1 MTKSEVRS
9 VILSKLQLRNSDIVY
24 DIGSGTGSVTVECGR
39 LAPKGM
45 VYSVECNED
54 AYELT
59 AKNVEH
65 FELKNVRQFLGQG
78 KDIVADLP
86 KPNSVFIGG
95 SKGELEDIMEQIIN
109 KGVDIRFVVS
119 AITLET
125 LTNTLMFMK
134 TQGFKNTEVVQVSV
148 SKGNFVGNSTMM
160 TAQNPIFIVSG
171 DWEE

>member
-1 MTKSEVRS
+1 M
-9 VILSKLQLRNSDIVY
+9 
-24 DIGSGTGSVTVECGR
+24 
-39 LAPKGM
+39 P
-45 VYSVECNED
+45 
-54 AYELT
+54 
-59 AKNVEH
+59 

-134 TQGFKNTEVVQVSV
+134 TKGFKNTEVVQVSV